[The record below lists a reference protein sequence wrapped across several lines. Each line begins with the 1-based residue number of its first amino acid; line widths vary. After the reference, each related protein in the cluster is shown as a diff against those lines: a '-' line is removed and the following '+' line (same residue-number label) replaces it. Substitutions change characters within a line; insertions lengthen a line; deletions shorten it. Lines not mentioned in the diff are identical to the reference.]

1 MLFTIFINTE
11 YFVYLRR
18 NAQEMIVQKHYI
30 STQSIEASAVT
41 QEKLK
46 HNNNTS
52 YLQPRLKYGT
62 N

>member
-1 MLFTIFINTE
+1 MIFINTE
-11 YFVYLRR
+11 HSVCLRR
-18 NAQEMIVQKHYI
+18 NAQEMIVQKKHYI
-30 STQSIEASAVT
+30 STQSIEANAVT

-46 HNNNTS
+46 RNNNTS